1 MIFWPKTISH
11 PLLSPSGSI
20 ALYSGG
26 GYVGDLGKYP
36 AASYKLIN
44 ELVKHNWFDSHTRA
58 IFLELTVYNAQVN
71 LFAICN
77 FVVEFLPTNGI
88 VHYYSIKVARLYTY
102 GGSTESFK
110 IACQFFVLFFLVLF
124 VYREGKN
131 IYREKRKYFKAFWNW
146 VELVMI
152 LLVLSTISI
161 YFSRMILVNSAVSK
175 IHSNPGKFVSFNK
188 VAKWD
193 DMMQSVMSFLVMVSC
208 IKSIRL
214 LSFNKTISLLAS
226 TLKGSAKP
234 LSAFSTVF
242 FVFYFAYVIFGFII
256 FVNYL
261 EDFKS
266 FVSSMEST
274 IGLLLGSFEF
284 EEIRQAHPI
293 IGPFYFITLMLF
305 GVMYILNVF
314 LTIVMDV
321 YADVKR
327 DLSMQSNEYEI
338 VDFMIGRFKRFV
350 GMQPSAQNKA
360 ELEMKSMD
368 ALNGEETSKK
378 PPKQKL
384 HRRDAY
390 WKKFLESEN
399 EISKKFDQLDKSLK
413 GFCKDDF
420 AEDKLV
426 DGIIKK
432 RYGCNGD
439 VASGMREAMNFD
451 DFTAEAEYQQNL
463 YEELNKWN

>member
-1 MIFWPKTISH
+1 MAI
-11 PLLSPSGSI
+11 
-20 ALYSGG
+20 YSGG

-44 ELVKHNWFDSHTRA
+44 ELVKNNWFDSHTRA
-58 IFLELTVYNAQVN
+58 IFLEATVYNAQVN

-77 FVVEFLPTNGI
+77 FVIEFLPTNGI
-88 VHYYSIKVARLYTY
+88 VHYYSIKIARLYTY
-102 GGSTESFK
+102 GGSEESFK
-110 IACQFFVLFFLVLF
+110 IACQFFVVFFLLLF
-124 VYREGKN
+124 VYREGKK
-131 IYREKRKYFKAFWNW
+131 IYKEKKKYFKGFWNW
-146 VELVMI
+146 VELLMI
-152 LLVLSTISI
+152 ILVLSTISI
-161 YFSRMILVNSAVSK
+161 YLSRMILVNSAVSK

-193 DMMQSVMSFLVMVSC
+193 DMMQGVMSFLVMVSC

-226 TLKGSAKP
+226 TLRGSAKP
-234 LSAFSTVF
+234 LSAFSSVF

-261 EDFKS
+261 EDFRS
-266 FVSSMEST
+266 FVTSMEST

-284 EEIRQAHPI
+284 DDIREAHPI

-321 YADVKR
+321 YAEVKR

-350 GMQPSAQNKA
+350 GFQPSAQNKA
-360 ELEMKSMD
+360 ELETKNLD
-368 ALNGEETSKK
+368 GSKGGK
-378 PPKQKL
+378 NDTRPVKEKL
-384 HRRDAY
+384 HRRDKH
-390 WKKFLESEN
+390 WKKFLESED
-399 EISKKFDQLDKSLK
+399 EISKKFEQLDKSLS
-413 GFCKDDF
+413 GFYKDDF
-420 AEDKLV
+420 AEDKIM
-426 DGIIKK
+426 DGLIKK
-432 RYGCNGD
+432 GYGRNEED
-439 VASGMREAMNFD
+439 ASGMRDAMNL
-451 DFTAEAEYQQNL
+451 TAIAAEAEYQQEL

>member
-1 MIFWPKTISH
+1 M
-11 PLLSPSGSI
+11 

-26 GYVGDLGKYP
+26 GYIGDLGKYP

-44 ELVKHNWFDSHTRA
+44 ELAKHKWFDSHTRA
-58 IFLELTVYNAQVN
+58 VFLEATVYNAQVN

-77 FVVEFLPTNGI
+77 FVVEILPTNGI
-88 VHYYSIKVARLYTY
+88 EHYYSIKIARLYTY
-102 GGSTESFK
+102 SGSEESFK
-110 IACQFFVLFFLVLF
+110 IACQFFVLFFLILF
-124 VYREGKN
+124 VYREGKK
-131 IYREKRKYFKAFWNW
+131 IYKERRKYFKGFWNW
-146 VELVMI
+146 VEMLMI
-152 LLVLSTISI
+152 ILVLTTVSI

-226 TLKGSAKP
+226 TLRGSAKP
-234 LSAFSTVF
+234 LSTFSIVF
-242 FVFYFAYVIFGFII
+242 LIFYFAYVIFGFII

-266 FVSSMEST
+266 FITSMEST

-284 EEIRQAHPI
+284 DDIREAHPI

-305 GVMYILNVF
+305 GVLYILNVF
-314 LTIVMDV
+314 LTIVIDV
-321 YADVKR
+321 YSEVKR

-350 GMQPSAQNKA
+350 GIQPSAQNKA
-360 ELEMKSMD
+360 ELETKSMEGLKGGKD
-368 ALNGEETSKK
+368 GCNPIAK
-378 PPKQKL
+378 KL
-384 HRRDAY
+384 HHRDKH
-390 WKKFLESEN
+390 WKKFLESED
-399 EISKKFDQLDKSLK
+399 EISKKFDQIDKSLS

-420 AEDKLV
+420 AEDKFV

-432 RYGCNGD
+432 GYNCNGA
-439 VASGMREAMNFD
+439 ASGMRDAMNVNEIK
-451 DFTAEAEYQQNL
+451 AEAEYQQDL
-463 YEELNKWN
+463 YDELNKWT

>member
-1 MIFWPKTISH
+1 M
-11 PLLSPSGSI
+11 

-58 IFLELTVYNAQVN
+58 IFLEITVYNAQVN

-88 VHYYSIKVARLYTY
+88 EHYYSIKIARLYTY

-110 IACQFFVLFFLVLF
+110 IACQFFVLFFLLIF
-124 VYREGKN
+124 VYREGKS
-131 IYREKRKYFKAFWNW
+131 IYKEKKRYFKGFWNW
-146 VELVMI
+146 VELLMI
-152 LLVLSTISI
+152 VLVLSTISI
-161 YFSRMILVNSAVSK
+161 YFSRMVLVNSAVSK

-193 DMMQSVMSFLVMVSC
+193 DMMQGVMSFLVMVSC

-214 LSFNKTISLLAS
+214 ISFNKTISLLAS
-226 TLKGSAKP
+226 TLRGSAKP
-234 LSAFSTVF
+234 LSAFSMVF

-266 FVSSMEST
+266 FISSMEST

-284 EEIRQAHPI
+284 DEIREAHPI

-314 LTIVMDV
+314 LTIVLDV
-321 YADVKR
+321 YAEVKR

-338 VDFMIGRFKRFV
+338 VDFMIGRFKRFI
-350 GMQPSAQNKA
+350 GIQPTAQNKA
-360 ELEMKSMD
+360 ELEMKSTV
-368 ALNGEETSKK
+368 AGHGGNGSKK
-378 PPKQKL
+378 PTKQKL
-384 HRRDAY
+384 HRRDMY
-390 WKKFLESEN
+390 WKKFIEN
-399 EISKKFDQLDKSLK
+399 DDEIAKKFDQLDKSLS

-420 AEDKLV
+420 AEDKFM
-426 DGIIKK
+426 DGIIK
-432 RYGCNGD
+432 RGYGCD
-439 VASGMREAMNFD
+439 AEDASGMRAAMNSNEVS
-451 DFTAEAEYQQNL
+451 AEADFQQEL